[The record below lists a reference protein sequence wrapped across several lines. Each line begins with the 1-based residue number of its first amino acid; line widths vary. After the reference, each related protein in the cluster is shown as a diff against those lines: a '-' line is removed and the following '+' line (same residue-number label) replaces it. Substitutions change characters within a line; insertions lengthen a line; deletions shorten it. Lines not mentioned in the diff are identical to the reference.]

1 MGKLNQIFL
10 TAVDFKNVASVDLSK
25 FAKNVDLA
33 HLKYDVDK
41 LDIDKL

>member
-10 TAVDFKNVASVDLSK
+10 TTVGLKNAAGVDVSK

-33 HLKYDVDK
+33 NLKYDVDK